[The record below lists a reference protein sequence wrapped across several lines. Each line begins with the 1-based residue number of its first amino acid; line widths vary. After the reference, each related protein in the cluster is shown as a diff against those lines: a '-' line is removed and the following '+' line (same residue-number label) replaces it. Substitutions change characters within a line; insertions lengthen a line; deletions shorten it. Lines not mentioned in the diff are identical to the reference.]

1 MNEGDT
7 VKIMILILEIK
18 VADMNEFHNK
28 GISTSK
34 FQCFSI
40 SFSGTSLLVNRN
52 AIILQLY

>member
-1 MNEGDT
+1 MNEGAT
-7 VKIMILILEIK
+7 VKTMISILEIK

-28 GISTSK
+28 EISTFK

-40 SFSGTSLLVNRN
+40 SFSGSSLLVNRN